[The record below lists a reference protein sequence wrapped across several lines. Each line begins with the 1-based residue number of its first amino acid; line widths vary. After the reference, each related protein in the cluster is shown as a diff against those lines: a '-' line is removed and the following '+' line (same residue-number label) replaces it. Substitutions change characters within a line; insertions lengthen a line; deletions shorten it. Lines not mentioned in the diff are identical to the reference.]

1 MPPLLGDLLMRAI
14 EQQHREILGEIGE
27 AKSIVA
33 DARPE
38 ELSREDLLVEE
49 SRIRQRIGVISRKV
63 EDHAEREELILEM
76 VRTVLEEEQ

>member
-1 MPPLLGDLLMRAI
+1 NRAI

-33 DARPE
+33 DARLE